1 MIRSGVFGF
10 TILLQL
16 GVMTSIFGQDNALT
30 PPTIA
35 EKSGFTATA
44 TAREVDDFLRQIVA
58 DWPRAELTSIGQTV
72 EGRELSSVVI
82 KPGNTAEKPLTVLV
96 LGGIHSGECDGK
108 EGLLALARD
117 LSQGKLE
124 DSLDNLRMIFVPNYN
139 ADGNE
144 RRSEDHRPGQYGPSQ
159 GMGTRENAQG
169 LDLNRDFV
177 KLESPEAQNLIR
189 ALNEFDVD
197 VLIDLHTTNGSL
209 HQHDLTYDIPHHP
222 MVPDA
227 MDGWLRDEV
236 MPTVRQRMKDAGYNT
251 FYYGNFNAAHT
262 QWRTYGYEP
271 RYSTDYM
278 GLRGKIGILS
288 ESYSYVSYQ
297 RRVEASYQFTYEVL
311 KYFDQNAEVTR
322 RHLADT
328 KVKPGD
334 KLPLRGEIVA
344 TADDQ
349 LVEGYQTPD
358 GNLPSPP
365 YGWEA
370 IARHE
375 PQDYRVELWNTF
387 KATETTEVPFA
398 YAIEPQYAWAAQRL
412 AMHGVNVQ
420 VLAEDTQAL
429 TTGYH
434 IAEVKK
440 ERSFQYHR
448 RLAVELEPLDEDTRR
463 LPAGTFIVRTSQP
476 LGKLAA
482 YLLEPRADDSLVAWN
497 FFDPDIR
504 SGKDYPV
511 LKVREGVAGFAYRD
525 TIDVPATEQI
535 TLEHL
540 SHPELSVDYDGDLRR
555 SAHWLGNS
563 TDYVVRAE
571 GEHFVV
577 AAESGAHRRLSELT
591 RLAQALAKLDAFTDE
606 EARAAAKTG
615 ALTEDLKHAVVTHS
629 GDLFVYSADDQIARR
644 ITNTPEVTERL
655 AELSP
660 DASQI
665 AFVAENDLWVVQLND
680 ADATRITNDGSPEQL
695 NGILDWVYQEEL
707 YGRGNFKAFWW
718 SPDST
723 QLAFLR
729 LDQTQVDRYQVADSI
744 SYKRKLE
751 ETRYPKAGNA
761 LPNVSLWIAKLGDES
776 EPLEVDLSGFPPE
789 DRLISRVSWS
799 PDGTLWTLVQNRVQ
813 NKQSLLRVESAA
825 DKPEPVLR
833 QESDGWLEIRS
844 EPQFLESGDFLWL
857 SDLPSGRTHLYLVDA
872 QTGEQHALTSGEWDV
887 ASIAGVNESAG
898 MAYVTGNFGQPTENH
913 LVSVGIKTGQT
924 QRLTSLDGTH
934 SVKLD
939 HSCQYFIDRFSSLTQ
954 PPELAVFSIQGDL
967 VRHIDAPRSNRHAAL
982 AVREPVATTIPAADG
997 LPLQSLIM
1005 LPPTGIRSPDQKLPV
1020 LFFVYGGPQAP
1031 TVKNA
1036 WAGRNYWWHQMLC
1049 SRGFAVVLCDNRSS
1063 RGRGVKDTWTIR
1075 GDLAR
1080 VELEDLES
1088 AVEWVKQQE
1097 WADADRFG
1105 IWGWSYGGYF
1115 SAYAMTHSTNFKAGI
1130 AGAPVT
1136 DWRNYDAIYTE
1147 RYMGLPQENEA
1158 GYDSSS
1164 VVQAAGDLS
1173 GRLMIIH
1180 GERDDN
1186 VHMSNSLQ
1194 LAYQLQKAGKTFDL
1208 MIYPKNR
1215 HGITDPAQRHHLHKT
1230 MTEFFERNLK

>member
-1 MIRSGVFGF
+1 MIRSGVFGL

-16 GVMTSIFGQDNALT
+16 STMASIYGQNNELT

-44 TAREVDDFLRQIVA
+44 TAREVDDFLLQITA
-58 DWPRAELTSIGQTV
+58 DWPRAQLTSIGRTV
-72 EGRELSSVVI
+72 EGRELTAVVVE
-82 KPGNTAEKPLTVLV
+82 PAGTTAQPLTILV

-117 LSQGKLE
+117 LSQGRLD

-144 RRSEDHRPGQYGPSQ
+144 RRSENHRPGQYGPSQ

-177 KLESPEAQNLIR
+177 KLESPEAQSLIS
-189 ALNEFDVD
+189 ALSEYDVD

-222 MVPDA
+222 LVPDA
-227 MDGWLRDEV
+227 MDSWLRAEV
-236 MPTVRQRMKDAGYNT
+236 MPAVRERMKDAGYRT

-278 GLRGKIGILS
+278 ALRGKIGILS

-297 RRVEASYQFTYEVL
+297 RRVEASYQFTFEVL
-311 KYFDQNAEVTR
+311 KYFNQHSEVTR
-322 RHLADT
+322 QHLADT
-328 KVKPGD
+328 KLKPGD
-334 KLPLRGEIVA
+334 ELPLRAEIVA
-344 TADDQ
+344 TADNQ

-358 GNLPSPP
+358 GNLPTPP

-375 PQDYRVELWNTF
+375 PKDYRVELWNTYE
-387 KATETTEVPFA
+387 ATESTQVPFA
-398 YAIEPQYAWAAQRL
+398 YAIEAQYAWAAQRL
-412 AMHGVNVQ
+412 AMHGVKVQ
-420 VLAEDTQAL
+420 VLAADTQAQ
-429 TTGYH
+429 TTGYQVTS
-434 IAEVKK
+434 VKK
-440 ERSFQYHR
+440 ERSFQFHR
-448 RLAVELEPLDEDTRR
+448 RLAVELEPRTKDTRLLR
-463 LPAGTFIVRTSQP
+463 AGSFIVRTSQP

-504 SGKDYPV
+504 EGTDYPV
-511 LKVREGVAGFAYRD
+511 TKILEGVAGFDYRE
-525 TIDVPATEQI
+525 TLGVPASEQI
-535 TLEHL
+535 TLKHL

-563 TDYVVRAE
+563 TDYVVRSDS
-571 GEHFVV
+571 EHFVV
-577 AAESGAHRRLSELT
+577 AAESGAQRRLSELT
-591 RLAQALAKLDAFTDE
+591 RLAQALAKLDAFTNE
-606 EARAAAKTG
+606 EARSAAKTG
-615 ALTEDLKHAVVTHS
+615 TLTEDLKHAVVTHS
-629 GDLFVYSADDQIARR
+629 GDLFVYTAAEQVARR
-644 ITNTPEVTERL
+644 ITDTPKVAEKL
-655 AELSP
+655 AQLSP

-665 AFVAENDLWVVQLND
+665 AFVAENDLWVVRLSD
-680 ADATRITNDGSPEQL
+680 ASTTRITNNGSTEQL

-729 LDQTQVDRYQVADSI
+729 LDQTHVDRYQVADSI
-744 SYKRKLE
+744 SYKRTLE
-751 ETRYPKAGNA
+751 ETRYPKAGDA
-761 LPNVSLWIAKLGDES
+761 LPNVSLWLASLDGES
-776 EPLEVDLSGFPPE
+776 TPREVDLSDFPAE

-799 PDGTLWTLVQNRVQ
+799 PDGNLWILVQNRVQ
-813 NKQSLLRVESAA
+813 NQQSLLRLATSA
-825 DKPEPVLR
+825 DKPVTVVR

-844 EPQFLESGDFLWL
+844 EPHFLDSGDFLWL
-857 SDLPSGRTHLYLVDA
+857 CDLPDGRTHLFRIDA
-872 QTGEQHALTSGEWDV
+872 KTGKQQPLTSGDWDV
-887 ASIAGVNESAG
+887 ASIAGVKESTG
-898 MAYVTGNFGQPTENH
+898 MVYVTGNFDQPTENH
-913 LVSVGIKTGQT
+913 LVSVDIQTGKM
-924 QRLTSLDGTH
+924 QRLTSLSGTH

-967 VRHIDAPRSNRHAAL
+967 VRHIDAPTSNRHAAL
-982 AVREPVATTIPAADG
+982 AIRQPIATTIPADDG
-997 LPLQSLIM
+997 LPLQSLIL
-1005 LPPTGIRSPDQKLPV
+1005 LPPAGTRAPDEKLPV

-1080 VELEDLES
+1080 VELQDLES
-1088 AVEWVKQQE
+1088 AVKWVRQQD
-1097 WADADRFG
+1097 WADPDRLG

-1115 SAYAMTHSTNFKAGI
+1115 SAYAMTHSSHFKAGV

-1164 VVQAAGDLS
+1164 VVKAAANLS

-1194 LAYQLQKAGKTFDL
+1194 LAYELQKAGKTFDL

-1215 HGITDPAQRHHLHKT
+1215 HGITNPSQRHHLHKT